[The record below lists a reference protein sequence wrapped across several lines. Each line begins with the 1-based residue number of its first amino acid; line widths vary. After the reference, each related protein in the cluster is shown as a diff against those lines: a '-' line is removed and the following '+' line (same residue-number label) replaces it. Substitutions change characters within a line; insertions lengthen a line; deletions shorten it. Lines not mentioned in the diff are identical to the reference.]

1 MTKDTLTI
9 EELEELA
16 VKIGTDIKSLINP
29 NSQIFKKMDIKIHS
43 IDNIQAAHI
52 IIENPRIMTRP
63 LLISDQDYVSGFKE
77 KEYQKLL
84 K

>member
-43 IDNIQAAHI
+43 IDNIQAAHL